1 LGRELARRVQ
11 RPRCRH
17 PHTGAGLRPRAQA
30 AASELLQRRRG
41 FRPCRPAE
49 ERRFAA
55 SHNMKAREEKG
66 REEKGW
72 EYLVGA
78 RCRRRGQRKP
88 QHPGLGRRRR
98 QLWSE
103 SEESE
108 RAGMQRTDGET
119 VVFWKVNAVNRKGYG
134 PFLEKKHNVT
144 PPNHHIKAHL
154 TVIKVKPSI
163 GFWRLTIYDESSY
176 PYVTTKTLSS

>member
-17 PHTGAGLRPRAQA
+17 PRTGAGLRPRAQA

-55 SHNMKAREEKG
+55 SHSMKG
-66 REEKGW
+66 REEKRW

-103 SEESE
+103 SEESK
-108 RAGMQRTDGET
+108 RAGMQRTEGERGNAGGAVVCGLQPREDCQTQMRLRRDLFCAGLQFDG
-119 VVFWKVNAVNRKGYG
+119 F
-134 PFLEKKHNVT
+134 
-144 PPNHHIKAHL
+144 
-154 TVIKVKPSI
+154 
-163 GFWRLTIYDESSY
+163 GFF
-176 PYVTTKTLSS
+176 TK